1 METRFDMKALIIDG
15 YVDEPACLGVPPYLS
30 PYPRYIAGALRER
43 GLSEK
48 DIHYLTIDTL
58 RENPPGAGELTGKA
72 DLVIIIAGMT
82 VPGKYLRASPITP
95 GEIETIFRTA
105 HGVKIIGGPIRL
117 GFSGEGG
124 RAAKGTEGGITS

>member
-1 METRFDMKALIIDG
+1 MKALVIDG

-58 RENPPGAGELTGKA
+58 RENPPGTAELVGKA
-72 DLVIIIAGMT
+72 DLVIVIAGMT
-82 VPGKYLRASPITP
+82 VPGKYLRASPITL

-105 HGVKIIGGPIRL
+105 QGVKVIGGPIRL
-117 GFSGEGG
+117 GFSSEGG
-124 RAAKGTEGGITS
+124 KAAKDTMGGVNL